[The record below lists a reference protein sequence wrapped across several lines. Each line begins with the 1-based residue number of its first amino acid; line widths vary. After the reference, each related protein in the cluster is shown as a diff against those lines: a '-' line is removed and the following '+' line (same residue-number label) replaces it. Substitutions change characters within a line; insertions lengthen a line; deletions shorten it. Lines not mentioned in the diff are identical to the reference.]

1 MSKIKKEKSKQ
12 KYKILKDNI
21 KNHQV
26 RRSKKR
32 SRGARGHYNN

>member
-12 KYKILKDNI
+12 KYKIWKDNI
-21 KNHQV
+21 KNQV